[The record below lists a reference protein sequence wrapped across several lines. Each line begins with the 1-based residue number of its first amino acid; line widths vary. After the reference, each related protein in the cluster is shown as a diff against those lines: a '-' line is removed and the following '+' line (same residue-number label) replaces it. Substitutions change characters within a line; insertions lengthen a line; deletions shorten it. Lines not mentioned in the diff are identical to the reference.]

1 VNTLWQC
8 PATVF
13 LSMAHPTLTMA
24 CDGTPQDVALWKVI
38 QNNTWS
44 QKMGILYVK
53 FLSYID

>member
-1 VNTLWQC
+1 
-8 PATVF
+8 
-13 LSMAHPTLTMA
+13 MAHPTLTMA